1 MELTNDILSHIRA
14 EMLVIVPVL
23 IIIGKIIK
31 STHLIKD
38 KYIPLILSALS
49 IIMSI
54 AWIFIYTPE
63 SPPRAILDGVI
74 QGVLLAGAAV
84 LGNECAKQAKKDE

>member
-1 MELTNDILSHIRA
+1 MEILQHIRA
-14 EMLVIVPVL
+14 EMFVIVPVL

-31 STHLIKD
+31 SSHLIKD

-49 IIMSI
+49 IVMSI

-63 SPPRAILDGVI
+63 SPPQAILDGVI
-74 QGVLLAGAAV
+74 QGILLAGAAV
-84 LGNECAKQAKKDE
+84 FGNQIFKQAYKKE